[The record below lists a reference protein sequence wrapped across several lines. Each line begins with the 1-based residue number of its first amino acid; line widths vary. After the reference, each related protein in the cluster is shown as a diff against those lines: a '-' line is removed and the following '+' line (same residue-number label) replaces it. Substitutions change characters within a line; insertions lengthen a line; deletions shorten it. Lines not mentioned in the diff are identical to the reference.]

1 MISDESMIR
10 EALAVAEL
18 ASQNGEVPI
27 GAVLV
32 DGEGN
37 ILAKAANR
45 TETDHSA
52 VAHAELLAIAEACRL
67 RKSRRLIDCTIYA
80 TLEPCP
86 MCAGAIASARINRV
100 VFGAKDPRAGAYGS
114 LIDLSVLPLEAKP
127 RVTGGVLAEEC
138 LAPIRR
144 FFQEKRKQTKWK

>member
-1 MISDESMIR
+1 MIR

-18 ASQNGEVPI
+18 AGQSGEVPI

-37 ILAKAANR
+37 ILARAGNR
-45 TETDHSA
+45 TETDRSA
-52 VAHAELLAIAEACRL
+52 VAHAELLVIAQACAL
-67 RKSRRLIDCTIYA
+67 RKSRRLTDCTIYA

-86 MCAGAIASARINRV
+86 MCAGAIASARIKRV

-114 LIDLSVLPLEAKP
+114 LIDLSALPLESRP
-127 RVTGGVLAEEC
+127 EVTGGVLAEEC
-138 LAPIRR
+138 LEPIRR
-144 FFQEKRKQTKWK
+144 FFQEKRKQSK

>member
-1 MISDESMIR
+1 MNRDEEMIR
-10 EALAVAEL
+10 EALAIAEI
-18 ASQNGEVPI
+18 AGKAGEVPI

-37 ILAKAANR
+37 ILARAGNR

-52 VAHAELLAIAEACRL
+52 VAHAELLAIAEACKL
-67 RKSRRLIDCTIYA
+67 RKSRRLLGCTIYA

-86 MCAGAIASARINRV
+86 MCAGAIASARIERV

-114 LIDLSVLPLEAKP
+114 LIDLSALPLEARP
-127 RVTGGVLAEEC
+127 QVTGGVLAEEC
-138 LAPIRR
+138 LAPIRS
-144 FFQEKRKQTKWK
+144 FFQAKRKQSK